1 MSSCHKRLALVV
13 MAALLPATS
22 LTAAETTAV
31 DATTDHWQVESSSTT
46 AVPAGTCL
54 TSTWAWAARHFT
66 STTLRLTFGMRL
78 AVAVQAT
85 AERGNA
91 LPVAGLMAGAG
102 AIAAINGGYYAQDFR
117 TDGLLRIHGIEQT
130 PISTAAVMS
139 GFIAITSDGMISLR
153 SRGDGPGDAPTVRQ
167 CGPFVIDA
175 GGSVG
180 IRMTPDAP
188 LARRSLVAISSG
200 GIVLLIATT
209 DVTLHD
215 LALCLH
221 DAPAGF
227 ATAGIDRALNLDGG
241 PSTALVVSGLPTPQ
255 VFSERRPVRDCL
267 VVLPPK

>member
-1 MSSCHKRLALVV
+1 MRSCPKRLALVV
-13 MAALLPATS
+13 MAALLHAATLLS
-22 LTAAETTAV
+22 AEPSAV
-31 DATTDHWQVESSSTT
+31 AATTDPWQLGGSSTV

-54 TSTWAWAARHFT
+54 TSTWTCAARHFT

-91 LPVAGLMAGAG
+91 LPVAGIMAGAG

-117 TDGLLRIHGIEQT
+117 TDGLLRINGIEPT
-130 PISTAAVMS
+130 PISKAAVMS
-139 GFIAITSDGMISLR
+139 GFVAISSDGMISLR
-153 SRGDGPGDAPTVRQ
+153 SRDDGPGDAPSVRQ
-167 CGPFVIDA
+167 SGPFIIDA
-175 GGSVG
+175 GGTVG

-188 LARRSLVAISSG
+188 MARRSLVAISSG
-200 GIVLLIATT
+200 GIVLLIATS
-209 DVTLHD
+209 DVTLYD

-227 ATAGIDRALNLDGG
+227 ATAGIERALNLDGG